1 MPAVAAATWIAIG
14 SLAVSAAAAYVGYQ
28 QQSKA
33 ARQQKQAQAISQAEQ
48 NAQVAAQR
56 KAQVRQERMRK
67 AEILSS
73 AVNSGVGMSS
83 GQIDATSDVGSL
95 VEGNLGQ
102 MSRNQNSATQY
113 LSFEQGAA
121 DSMSK
126 ARTFDSISSLAGGVS
141 NFFLRQPGA
150 QKDMA
155 RIFG

>member
-1 MPAVAAATWIAIG
+1 MPAITAATWLAIG
-14 SLAVSAAAAYVGYQ
+14 SLAVSATAAYVGYQ
-28 QQSKA
+28 QQKKA
-33 ARQQKQAQAISQAEQ
+33 NRQQRQAQAISQAEQ

-67 AEILSS
+67 AEILAS

-126 ARTFDSISSLAGGVS
+126 ARTF
-141 NFFLRQPGA
+141 
-150 QKDMA
+150 
-155 RIFG
+155 